1 MTFPSSSPFA
11 IPVSSLGARV
21 IRCQRGHCWLG
32 ARARH
37 LLGFFAAILV
47 ALFLFSAP
55 AAGQAADIGIVTG
68 NANLRAGPGTTYAI
82 VGAVAKGKLVSI
94 AGQDSSGGWYHLD
107 SGQWIAATLVATDAT
122 PPISMATVSADPVGT
137 ATPVAVDRRA
147 VSAKRAANLRAGPG
161 TNFAV
166 VGTVVAGQPLT
177 VTGQNVAGD
186 WLQLSDEHWIAAFLV
201 DHATDAAAETAAPT
215 PVAPPTVDATPTAAG
230 SGNHFVLVAKR
241 LWDPYENGGS
251 LDGPSVHCGDGRELV
266 VNVLDAN
273 GSRINGVAVQA
284 QYGAR
289 EIIVTGAQ
297 GKGDGVAGVV
307 LGGGQDVKVVR
318 DNDGSPVSS
327 DLASGLS
334 TNPQAIP
341 HDILIAGQYCQD
353 EATCR
358 HFAENNGC
366 LGHFSWTVTFQRQN

>member
-1 MTFPSSSPFA
+1 MRLHA
-11 IPVSSLGARV
+11 AERAVAGVDEARV
-21 IRCQRGHCWLG
+21 ASRDGRDGLARGALQLRDLDPVRQHGGYRCDDRLRAT
-32 ARARH
+32 ARAVH
-37 LLGFFAAILV
+37 G
-47 ALFLFSAP
+47 
-55 AAGQAADIGIVTG
+55 
-68 NANLRAGPGTTYAI
+68 LR
-82 VGAVAKGKLVSI
+82 
-94 AGQDSSGGWYHLD
+94 SGG
-107 SGQWIAATLVATDAT
+107 
-122 PPISMATVSADPVGT
+122 
-137 ATPVAVDRRA
+137 
-147 VSAKRAANLRAGPG
+147 
-161 TNFAV
+161 
-166 VGTVVAGQPLT
+166 
-177 VTGQNVAGD
+177 
-186 WLQLSDEHWIAAFLV
+186 V
-201 DHATDAAAETAAPT
+201 DHAADAVVESATPAP
-215 PVAPPTVDATPTAAG
+215 DATLTPDVTPAAAG
-230 SGNHFVLVAKR
+230 SSNRFVLVEKR

-297 GKGDGVAGVV
+297 GKGDGVAEFV
-307 LGGGQDVKVVR
+307 LGGGQDVKVIR
-318 DNDGSPVSS
+318 DNDGSPASS

-341 HDILIAGQYCQD
+341 HEILIAGQYCQD